1 VEARQVRKAGWLL
14 AGIVWSWAL
23 VAAADA
29 RHERKPVEVAYQ
41 VVTVEV
47 EPEVRVPAPTPIAD
61 SLVDWEELERDTDC
75 LWVILQEHFGWDIT
89 MERVTAG
96 ALWTHELG
104 GACYLIGE
112 DDE

>member
-1 VEARQVRKAGWLL
+1 MKKVAAVAGLL
-14 AGIVWSWAL
+14 VWSWAL
-23 VAAADA
+23 VVTADA
-29 RHERKPVEVAYQ
+29 RHEAKPENVR

-47 EPEVRVPAPTPIAD
+47 EAVREPEPTPIAD
-61 SLVDWEELERDTDC
+61 ALVDWDEHYRQTDC
-75 LWVILQEHFGWDIT
+75 LWVILQAEFGYDIT
-89 MERVTAG
+89 MERVTAA